1 MNVVNNRINQ
11 SGKQQLSP
19 DNLYQKRTSPYTIK
33 NREYIIMTKA
43 NKPSPV
49 VTLDTNNYK
58 SKKKMKQ
65 INICNDAFP

>member
-1 MNVVNNRINQ
+1 
-11 SGKQQLSP
+11 
-19 DNLYQKRTSPYTIK
+19 
-33 NREYIIMTKA
+33 MTKA
-43 NKPSPV
+43 NKLSPV